1 MTQIQVKI
9 AVIVAAV
16 VVALVALVFVLVGG
30 GDEQKYP
37 SAIDGDPSTTIPAE
51 LASLTPKPARDPN
64 TPLPKTT
71 NVKDVSSDLSKKPV
85 AKISGDAP
93 DELQGLDVVAGSGDV
108 AKTGDKV
115 TVQYVGQLF
124 DGGKEFDTSW
134 GKPDPFEF
142 TLGQGGVIKGWD
154 DGVPGMKVG
163 GRRVLVI
170 PADLAYKDQGQP
182 PTIPPN
188 ATLVFVIDL
197 KKITP
202 AKK

>member
-1 MTQIQVKI
+1 MTRRH
-9 AVIVAAV
+9 AFAALLVAA
-16 VVALVALVFVLVGG
+16 AIPLAACGE
-30 GDEQKYP
+30 DQKDA

-51 LASLTPKPARDPN
+51 LQSLKPKPARDPN

-71 NVKDVSSDLSKKPV
+71 NVNDVSSDLSKKPV

-93 DELQGLDVVAGSGDV
+93 DELQGEDIVAGSGDV
-108 AKTGDKV
+108 AKSGDTV

-142 TLGQGGVIKGWD
+142 TIGQGAVIKGWD
-154 DGVPGMKVG
+154 QGVPGMKVG

-170 PADLAYKDQGQP
+170 PADIAYGSQGS
-182 PTIPPN
+182 PPN
-188 ATLVFVIDL
+188 IPADAPLVFVIDL
-197 KKITP
+197 EKLTP